1 MRNTTVSLP
10 LVSLIAVTRTML
22 GAGLGLLLAE
32 RLSPRERRSAG
43 WALFLAG
50 AASTV
55 PLAARVLGAGREEDA
70 EEEGEHRPA

>member
-1 MRNTTVSLP
+1 MRKTTVSLP
-10 LVSLIAVTRTML
+10 LVSLIAVTRAML

-55 PLAARVLGAGREEDA
+55 PLAARVLGTGGEEAAEED
-70 EEEGEHRPA
+70 EEHRPA